1 MPINVKS
8 SMWKVWGSKAIATG
22 KKHVR
27 TENTYSKSARR
38 KHGIIFTF
46 IILKWEL
53 VNVQNSEAIKKQN
66 KFNYVKLQ

>member
-1 MPINVKS
+1 
-8 SMWKVWGSKAIATG
+8 MWKVWGSKAIATG

-46 IILKWEL
+46 IILK
-53 VNVQNSEAIKKQN
+53 
-66 KFNYVKLQ
+66 